1 MALLRA
7 ITTVGGY
14 TGVSRVLGFVR
25 DILIAAALGA
35 GPVADA
41 FFVAFKFP
49 NFFRRLFAEG
59 AFAAGFVPMFA
70 GELAGVGR
78 ESAIRFAE
86 QALAV
91 LFYSLLAFVLLVEVA
106 APWLMYVLAPG
117 FVGEPFKFSLAVEF
131 VRVTFPYL
139 LFIALVSLQGGIL
152 NSLDRFAAQAAT
164 PILLNLCMI
173 GAILSYAP
181 LKGLTGFQTA
191 GHALAWGVAAAGAA
205 QFLFLYAACRRA
217 GVHLRLV
224 RPRLTP
230 MVKTLLKRILPVAI
244 GAGVYQ
250 VSLVIDIVIA
260 SILPTGA
267 VSYLYY
273 ADRVTQLPLGVVG
286 VAVGT
291 ALLPLLS
298 RHWREGREAAA
309 LHNQNRAMEF
319 ALLLTLPAAVA
330 LVILADPLIAAL
342 FQRGAFGPEQT
353 LATSN
358 ALAAFACGLPAFVL
372 IKVLVPAFFARGD
385 TATPVKIGLVAVA
398 MNLILNL
405 ALMIPLAHVG
415 IALATTISSW
425 LNAALLARA
434 LTRRGQF
441 AADARLKSRLPRIL
455 AACAAMAVA
464 LILLSWALA
473 PWLAGAQ
480 APRIFGLAL
489 LVGAGLAV
497 FGGAAHI
504 FRAATVAE
512 LRRGFASPGA

>member
-14 TGVSRVLGFVR
+14 TGISRVLGFIR
-25 DILIAAALGA
+25 DILIAALLGA

-70 GELAGVGR
+70 GELAGEGR
-78 ESAIRFAE
+78 ESAVRFAE
-86 QALAV
+86 QALSV
-91 LFYSLLAFVLLVEVA
+91 LFYSLLAFVLLVEVT

-117 FVGEPFKFSLAVEF
+117 FVGEPYKFSLAVEF

-173 GAILSYAP
+173 GALLAYGP
-181 LKGLTGFQTA
+181 LQSVAGFETT
-191 GHALAWGVAAAGAA
+191 GHALAWAVAAAGVV
-205 QFLFLYAACRRA
+205 QFLFLFAACRRA
-217 GVHLRLV
+217 GVRLRLV

-230 MVKTLLKRILPVAI
+230 KVKTLLRRILPVAL
-244 GAGVYQ
+244 GAGVHQ
-250 VSLVIDIVIA
+250 VSLVIDVIIA

-298 RHWREGREAAA
+298 RHWREGAEGAA
-309 LHNQNRAMEF
+309 LESQNRAMEF

-330 LVILADPLIAAL
+330 LVIIADPLIAVL
-342 FQRGAFGPEQT
+342 FQRGAFGASQT
-353 LATSN
+353 LATSQ
-358 ALAAFACGLPAFVL
+358 ALAAFAFGLPAFVL
-372 IKVLVPAFFARGD
+372 IKVLTPAFFARGD
-385 TATPVKIGLVAVA
+385 TATPVKIGVLAVA
-398 MNLILNL
+398 ANLVLNL

-415 IALATTISSW
+415 IALATTLSSW
-425 LNAALLARA
+425 LNAGLLARV
-434 LTRRGQF
+434 LVKRGQF
-441 AADARLKSRLPRIL
+441 AADSRLKARLPRIL
-455 AACAAMAVA
+455 GACVLMAVA
-464 LILLSWALA
+464 L
-473 PWLAGAQ
+473 
-480 APRIFGLAL
+480 
-489 LVGAGLAV
+489 GLAV
-497 FGGAAHI
+497 WLLVPWFAGPETARIGGLVLLVAAGLVVFGAAAHVLGAARI
-504 FRAATVAE
+504 AEMRRA
-512 LRRGFASPGA
+512 FAAPGA